1 MDFFHEL
8 KCFDFIDD
16 ANCFVFI
23 VSQIFTTFLGYVE
36 YWKMI
41 WNICSKYSTV
51 VIIFYALV
59 ISIDIISESTSILGH
74 PCGTIDHRY
83 KRVSIHNIKKFFSG
97 GMLVMFKEVKIE
109 ISHDVT
115 RILGHFLQYRM
126 HCVIEIHNVAI
137 WRAIYNT
144 SYVCL
149 TIKMNFCKYTFNMII
164 NYIKFREMSVWK
176 FFSYIQRHTTSP
188 SQQPC

>member
-1 MDFFHEL
+1 
-8 KCFDFIDD
+8 
-16 ANCFVFI
+16 
-23 VSQIFTTFLGYVE
+23 
-36 YWKMI
+36 MI

-51 VIIFYALV
+51 VIIFYAIV
-59 ISIDIISESTSILGH
+59 ISIDIINESTSILGH
-74 PCGTIDHRY
+74 PCGTIDHQY
-83 KRVSIHNIKKFFSG
+83 KRVSIHNIKKCFSG

-164 NYIKFREMSVWK
+164 NYIKFREMSVN
-176 FFSYIQRHTTSP
+176 FSAIYKDTPPPLPNNLVNPTCLYPFIPYLSNENGDSHVSERPITAKQRLILLI
-188 SQQPC
+188 

>member
-1 MDFFHEL
+1 
-8 KCFDFIDD
+8 
-16 ANCFVFI
+16 
-23 VSQIFTTFLGYVE
+23 
-36 YWKMI
+36 MI
-41 WNICSKYSTV
+41 WNICSKYSSV
-51 VIIFYALV
+51 VIIFYAIV
-59 ISIDIISESTSILGH
+59 ISIDIINESTSILGH
-74 PCGTIDHRY
+74 SCGTIDHRY

-126 HCVIEIHNVAI
+126 HCIIEIHNVAI

-164 NYIKFREMSVWK
+164 NYIKFREMSVCK
-176 FFSYIQRHTTSP
+176 FFSYIQRHTPPPLPNNLVNPTCLYPFIPYVSNEYGDSHVSERP
-188 SQQPC
+188 ITEK